1 MNSPRSTLASVPS
14 IQIPAIIRWLI
25 EANEKRISQTIGHT
39 NHANPDLFFLTLRQL
54 ARNNPRMLDFILRSW
69 LIVDIG
75 AGYSIPTEEI
85 FSEYPIA
92 TYVAVDLCYTQ
103 LETAQVGPTRVIKK
117 PSDFFSVLEW
127 VPDNSIPCI
136 YAGFLDD
143 YILNGEQQRF
153 AKLIER
159 KISQDGIF
167 LYQT

>member
-1 MNSPRSTLASVPS
+1 MNSLRSTLPSGSS

-25 EANEKRISQTIGHT
+25 EAGERRVSHTIGHT
-39 NHANPDLFFLTLRQL
+39 NHANPDLFLLTLRQL
-54 ARNNPRMLDFILRSW
+54 ARNNPRMLDFVLQAW

-75 AGYSIPTEEI
+75 AGYSIPDEGI

-103 LETAQVGPTRVIKK
+103 LETAQIGPTRVIKK
-117 PSDFFSVLEW
+117 PGDFFSVLEW
-127 VPDNSIPCI
+127 VPDRSIPCI

-143 YILNGEQQRF
+143 YILNREQARF
-153 AKLIER
+153 AELIER
-159 KISQDGIF
+159 KISPDGIF